1 MLVFVV
7 VKKVRAGLR
16 IFSCDEFLP
25 GRAIAGAKA
34 QSFLDSMFRHD

>member
-16 IFSCDEFLP
+16 IFSDDDFLP
-25 GRAIAGAKA
+25 GIAIAGAKA
-34 QSFLDSMFRHD
+34 HLLLYC

>member
-1 MLVFVV
+1 LVV

-16 IFSCDEFLP
+16 MFSDDEFLP

-34 QSFLDSMFRHD
+34 HLLASVPIRHD